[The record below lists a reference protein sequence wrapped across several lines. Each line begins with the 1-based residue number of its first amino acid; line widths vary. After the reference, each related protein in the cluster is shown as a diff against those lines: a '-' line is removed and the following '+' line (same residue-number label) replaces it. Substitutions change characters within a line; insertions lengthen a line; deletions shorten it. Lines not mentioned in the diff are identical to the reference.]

1 MEKNK
6 STSSLYKYALIYF
19 ILFSLTLIFVYL
31 IMIQK
36 ELNFKPIVLLSFLI
50 LILISNSFFMLYLI
64 KKCFISTRRYER
76 NALELL
82 KYKYLEN
89 DLKTYRQ
96 HRHDMKNHL
105 SIIYDL
111 VQREKYDELKDYTKA
126 YLYQT
131 EQKLKTVSCG
141 SDEIDVLLYH
151 KINQAK
157 DHHIPVDYH
166 IKPVFKVPY
175 ATMMDFV
182 SIFSNLLDNAIE
194 ANLKLKDVKDRT
206 LNITIDDDAID
217 YKIVITNAFKKHMNP
232 QRFLEDG
239 FTTKDNK
246 ENHGLG
252 LGIVEKIVQRYK
264 GQSHIEI
271 LNDAFYQV
279 KIEIPKHNVH

>member
-1 MEKNK
+1 
-6 STSSLYKYALIYF
+6 
-19 ILFSLTLIFVYL
+19 
-31 IMIQK
+31 
-36 ELNFKPIVLLSFLI
+36 
-50 LILISNSFFMLYLI
+50 MLYLI

-76 NALELL
+76 NVLELL

-89 DLKTYRQ
+89 DLKSYRQ

-111 VQREKYDELKDYTKA
+111 VQGEKYDDLKNYTKE
-126 YLYQT
+126 YLHQT
-131 EQKLKTVSCG
+131 VQKLKTVSSG

-157 DHHIPVDYH
+157 EHHIPVDYH
-166 IKPVFKVPY
+166 IKTVFNLPY
-175 ATMMDFV
+175 AAMMDFV
-182 SIFSNLLDNAIE
+182 SIFSNLLDNGIE
-194 ANLKLKDVKDRT
+194 ANVQLKDIKDRT

-217 YKIVITNAFKKHMNP
+217 YKIVITNAFKKHSKP
-232 QRFLEDG
+232 QKFLEDG

-271 LNDAFYQV
+271 LNESFYQV
-279 KIEIPKHNVH
+279 KIEIPKHEVH